1 MLGLEEF
8 HKICK
13 KILLS
18 KEASTRGLYNHS
30 EIKKQLE
37 NKDLANDQKKAIN
50 IWMLINIELFCINY
64 IDNFNKT
71 ILTE

>member
-37 NKDLANDQKKAIN
+37 NKDLANDQKSYQY
-50 IWMLINIELFCINY
+50 M
-64 IDNFNKT
+64 DVNKY
-71 ILTE
+71 

>member
-1 MLGLEEF
+1 M
-8 HKICK
+8 I
-13 KILLS
+13 
-18 KEASTRGLYNHS
+18 
-30 EIKKQLE
+30 
-37 NKDLANDQKKAIN
+37 KKAIN

>member
-1 MLGLEEF
+1 M
-8 HKICK
+8 K

-37 NKDLANDQKKAIN
+37 NKDLANDQKSYQY
-50 IWMLINIELFCINY
+50 M
-64 IDNFNKT
+64 DVNKY
-71 ILTE
+71 